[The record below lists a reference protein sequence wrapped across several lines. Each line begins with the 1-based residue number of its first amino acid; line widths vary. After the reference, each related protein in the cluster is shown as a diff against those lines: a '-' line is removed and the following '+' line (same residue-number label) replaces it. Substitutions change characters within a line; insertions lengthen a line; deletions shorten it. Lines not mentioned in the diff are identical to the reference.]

1 MKNVGSSK
9 KIFSFNAVTA
19 KECIE
24 RFKNVFDKYCVA
36 SDIELIHYSSGHI
49 SAVAPPLKYP
59 VIIETKIIVS
69 AYMPL
74 KKFLLKIFRLYFY
87 TVNTAII
94 NKRLRI

>member
-59 VIIETKIIVS
+59 VIIETKNYCFCLHAFEEIS
-69 AYMPL
+69 AENISL
-74 KKFLLKIFRLYFY
+74 IFLYS
-87 TVNTAII
+87 
-94 NKRLRI
+94 